1 MDSAVYAPMLDLKR
15 ATLDHQRTY
24 GCGSRPF
31 ADGAQ
36 LAAWAIQAGACSAVE
51 IGTSLG
57 YSAACLANAGIL
69 VQTVDRDP
77 VHIELAQRHLNE
89 RGLAS
94 RVNCMTGEA
103 VEVLA
108 DLPAGEAD
116 LAFFDG
122 MEVSVAEIEV
132 LARTLRPGGLLI
144 VSNMELGGEAAEVR
158 ELIGGWQLREDGE
171 VLLAVKPSPAR

>member
-1 MDSAVYAPMLDLKR
+1 MLDLKR
-15 ATLDHQRTY
+15 ATLDHERTY
-24 GCGSRPF
+24 GYGSRPF

-36 LAAWAIQAGACSAVE
+36 LAVWAIEAGACSAVE

-57 YSAACLANAGIL
+57 YSAACLANTGIL

-122 MEVSVAEIEV
+122 MEVSVAAIEV
-132 LARTLRPGGLLI
+132 LARTLRPGGLLV
-144 VSNMELGGEAAEVR
+144 VSNMKLGREAAEVR
-158 ELIGGWQLREDGE
+158 QLIGGWQPREDGE
-171 VLLAVKPSPAR
+171 VVLAVKPSQAR